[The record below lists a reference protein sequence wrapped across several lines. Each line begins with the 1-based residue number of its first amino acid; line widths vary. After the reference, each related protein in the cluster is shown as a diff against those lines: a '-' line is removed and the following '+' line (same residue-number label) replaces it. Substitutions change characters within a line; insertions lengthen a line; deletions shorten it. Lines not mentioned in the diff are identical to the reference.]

1 MVFCAWHFAVYALLL
16 VGVYG
21 LFHTLVNQ
29 RFTEAFFS
37 LDDLL
42 QYQTALA
49 AEDYGAIPLRGEGN
63 ASFLIFDEE
72 GRTVY
77 ASNRS
82 IGEKVFFQDL
92 DMLDDYHAGKLLDV
106 FREET
111 AVGETRYTVYLSA
124 YAGGK
129 APQRLAS
136 CVLDGDYRILSG
148 DLFAGRE
155 ALTPGSLTCSAASP
169 RPTAWRR
176 STPTRPT
183 TARGGPWCSSP
194 PRWGS
199 GPMSGPSTGPTSRGW
214 RGCPAS
220 C

>member
-29 RFTEAFFS
+29 RLTEAFFS

-111 AVGETRYTVYLSA
+111 AAGETRYTV
-124 YAGGK
+124 
-129 APQRLAS
+129 
-136 CVLDGDYRILSG
+136 
-148 DLFAGRE
+148 
-155 ALTPGSLTCSAASP
+155 
-169 RPTAWRR
+169 
-176 STPTRPT
+176 
-183 TARGGPWCSSP
+183 
-194 PRWGS
+194 
-199 GPMSGPSTGPTSRGW
+199 
-214 RGCPAS
+214 
-220 C
+220 

>member
-29 RFTEAFFS
+29 RLTEAFFS

-42 QYQTALA
+42 QYQADLA
-49 AEDYGAIPLRGEGN
+49 AEDYGAVPLRGEGN

-111 AVGETRYTVYLSA
+111 AAGETRYTVYLSA
-124 YAGGK
+124 YAGSK

-155 ALTPGSLTCSAASP
+155 ALTPPGV
-169 RPTAWRR
+169 
-176 STPTRPT
+176 
-183 TARGGPWCSSP
+183 
-194 PRWGS
+194 
-199 GPMSGPSTGPTSRGW
+199 
-214 RGCPAS
+214 
-220 C
+220 